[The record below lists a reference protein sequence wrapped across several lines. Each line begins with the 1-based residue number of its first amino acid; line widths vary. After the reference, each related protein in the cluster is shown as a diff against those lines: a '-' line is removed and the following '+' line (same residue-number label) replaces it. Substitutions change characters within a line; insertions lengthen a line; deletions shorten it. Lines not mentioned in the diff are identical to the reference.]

1 MDFTAGLMPLDTA
14 LAQMLDRIT
23 PLNATE
29 TVPLLQAFSRVTAHD
44 IVSPLDVPGFD
55 NAAMDGY
62 AVRLNDLRDGAALPV
77 AGKAFAGPPG
87 NPPRPAGGRF
97 RLNTRAPGAAGGRGG
112 GGGGAFSPAPAP
124 RPPPAGRA
132 GTCIRIMT
140 GAPVPEGCDA
150 VVMQEET
157 EQTEAGVRF
166 IAPVKA
172 GQHIRR
178 RGEDIAHG
186 AVVFPAGTPLTVAE
200 LPVLA
205 SLGIAEV
212 EVVRKVRVAVFSTGD
227 ELQLPGQPLGDG
239 QIYDTNRLAVHLML
253 QQLGYEVINLGIIP
267 DDPAKL
273 RDAFI
278 AADQQADV
286 VISSGGVSVGEADY
300 TKTILEE
307 LGEIGFW
314 KLAIK
319 PGKPF
324 AFGKLSSSWFC
335 GLPGNPVSATV
346 TFCQLVQPL
355 LAKLS
360 GKHGPLQAPRLRVRA
375 ATRLKKSPGRLDFQR
390 GILQRNP
397 DGELV
402 VNTTGHQGSHIFSS
416 FSLGN
421 CFIVLERE
429 RGHVEAGEWVEVE
442 PFSHLFGGL

>member
-1 MDFTAGLMPLDTA
+1 
-14 LAQMLDRIT
+14 
-23 PLNATE
+23 
-29 TVPLLQAFSRVTAHD
+29 
-44 IVSPLDVPGFD
+44 
-55 NAAMDGY
+55 
-62 AVRLNDLRDGAALPV
+62 
-77 AGKAFAGPPG
+77 
-87 NPPRPAGGRF
+87 
-97 RLNTRAPGAAGGRGG
+97 
-112 GGGGAFSPAPAP
+112 
-124 RPPPAGRA
+124 
-132 GTCIRIMT
+132 T

-227 ELQLPGQPLGDG
+227 ELQQPGQPLGDG

-335 GLPGNPVSATV
+335 GLPGNPVS
-346 TFCQLVQPL
+346 
-355 LAKLS
+355 
-360 GKHGPLQAPRLRVRA
+360 
-375 ATRLKKSPGRLDFQR
+375 
-390 GILQRNP
+390 
-397 DGELV
+397 
-402 VNTTGHQGSHIFSS
+402 
-416 FSLGN
+416 
-421 CFIVLERE
+421 
-429 RGHVEAGEWVEVE
+429 
-442 PFSHLFGGL
+442 